1 MGRARGL
8 TGTARAGP
16 PASMLRITAAG
27 LDGGPDI
34 TSDQQTS
41 MRIPHR
47 WVSLMHGL
55 LLPNLNDNCTLK
67 ASPDWGIS
75 GLASKSK
82 SKSKSNPKGAFALID
97 AGAAAGVH
105 LSHLCR
111 ENRESTPHLRPR
123 PLPRRRGSVS
133 TPAQSGLRAAATY
146 TIHDTAL
153 TAYSMLDARPRPQ
166 PLSRLS
172 SSGWAKLA

>member
-47 WVSLMHGL
+47 WVSLAWPTSSQSQRQLHFEGQPGL
-55 LLPNLNDNCTLK
+55 GHLWP
-67 ASPDWGIS
+67 GI
-75 GLASKSK
+75 KIK
-82 SKSKSNPKGAFALID
+82 IKNQKSKSNPKGAFALID

-111 ENRESTPHLRPR
+111 ENRESTPHLDLSTSTSTSTSTSRLCVHPCPERTAGCSNLHDPR
-123 PLPRRRGSVS
+123 YS
-133 TPAQSGLRAAATY
+133 TDC
-146 TIHDTAL
+146 I
-153 TAYSMLDARPRPQ
+153 LDARC
-166 PLSRLS
+166 ST
-172 SSGWAKLA
+172 